1 MSGGWCMK
9 NDKDNLGLV
18 SDSIHR
24 MVHILDKMN
33 LTSEE
38 IAERIGGMHGRVRA
52 QMHITALL
60 SGNQE
65 LADNIAAANKII
77 TQKRIDAFKQ
87 SVADSTY
94 PEFLA
99 NMSWTEKSSLSVDM
113 GLSRYGFSYEK
124 PLTEEEQQYYDIIK
138 SSIDKDIEKEV
149 LSAGFDSVEAWR
161 EHNAKE
167 SRNRGLSFQL
177 HLAKSHDMSL
187 NGKRCRR

>member
-1 MSGGWCMK
+1 MK
-9 NDKDNLGLV
+9 NDKDNTLGLM

-24 MVHILDKMN
+24 MVDILDKMD

-38 IAERIGGMHGRVRA
+38 IAERIGNMREVTRA
-52 QMHITALL
+52 QMHVVALG
-60 SGNQE
+60 SDNWE
-65 LADNIAAANKII
+65 LADKIAAANKII